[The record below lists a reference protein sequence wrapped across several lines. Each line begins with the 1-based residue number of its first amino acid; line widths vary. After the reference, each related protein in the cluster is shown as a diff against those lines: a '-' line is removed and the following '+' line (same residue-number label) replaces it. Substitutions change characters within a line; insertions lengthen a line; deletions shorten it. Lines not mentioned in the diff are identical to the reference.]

1 MAAVI
6 TASNVL
12 CAGGRGTEQL
22 WATVRAGISC
32 IRRSS
37 VIDRNFDA
45 ISMGLVPEDA
55 LPPLPPELESKP
67 LPASVRRMLRL
78 AAPTLSALLE
88 DAGVQGTVS
97 VFLGLPELDPSAF
110 PWGDDFMRHLASFAN
125 KPVDLE
131 LSRIFPAGRAAAL
144 KALEA
149 ALVHLT
155 QSPGAAVVVGGVD
168 TFFNA
173 RRIAQLDFEQRI
185 LGPQIMDGFIP
196 GEGAAFYILMN
207 EGSEAGGSPA
217 VKIQAAASSEDPG
230 HRYGTD
236 PALGQG
242 LGEAIDKLRAELS
255 GTPRVRNIFA
265 AFNGENFE
273 AKLWGVARLRHSDF
287 FLPDAIMQHPADC
300 IGDSGAASGA
310 LLVALAAHALSSC
323 QREGSTLVWAASDR
337 EPRACALLNS

>member
-1 MAAVI
+1 MSAFI

-22 WATVRAGISC
+22 WATVRGGISC
-32 IRRSS
+32 IKRSS

-55 LPPLPPELESKP
+55 LPQLPVELESEP

-78 AAPTLSALLE
+78 AAPTLSALL
-88 DAGVQGTVS
+88 DDSGANGTVT
-97 VFLGLPELDPSAF
+97 VFLGLPELDTAAL
-110 PWGDDFMRHLASFAN
+110 PWADDFIRHLAVFAD

-131 LSRIFPAGRAAAL
+131 SSRIFPAGRAAAL

-149 ALVHLT
+149 ALIHLT
-155 QSPGAAVVVGGVD
+155 QNPGRAVIVGGVD
-168 TFFNA
+168 TYFNT
-173 RRIAQLDFEQRI
+173 RRIAQLDLEERI
-185 LGPQIMDGFIP
+185 SGPRIMDGFIP
-196 GEGAAFYILMN
+196 GEGAAFYILKSESS
-207 EGSEAGGSPA
+207 EGRISST
-217 VKIQAAASSEDPG
+217 VKVQAAASSEDPG

-242 LGEAIDKLRAELS
+242 LSEAIDKLRTDLS
-255 GTPRVRNIFA
+255 GTPLVGNIFA

-300 IGDSGAASGA
+300 IGDTGAASGA
-310 LLVALAAHALSSC
+310 LLIALAAHGLSSC
-323 QREGSTLVWAASDR
+323 QREGPTLVWAASDR
-337 EPRACALLNS
+337 EPRACALLSA